1 MTEVSRWSYIH
12 EIIVVKLKKKIL
24 PKENC
29 FEYKSNRKKKTF
41 LIWPDI
47 SGEQIFSDDKK
58 DRHFLVRNVKTKLS
72 QKQLTL

>member
-1 MTEVSRWSYIH
+1 MDK
-12 EIIVVKLKKKIL
+12 IIVVKLKKKCY
-24 PKENC
+24 P
-29 FEYKSNRKKKTF
+29 KKTF

>member
-1 MTEVSRWSYIH
+1 M
-12 EIIVVKLKKKIL
+12 L

-41 LIWPDI
+41 LILPDI